1 MTRDEIVQIAWDV
14 GLFMRSH
21 QSQDEPTKLE
31 QFAERIAA
39 AEKQKVVE
47 YMNSRAFA
55 TGHGDTVEDLLK
67 EMEWQIAEREQKA
80 CAKIA
85 ALEA

>member
-31 QFAERIAA
+31 QFAKRIAA

-67 EMEWQIAEREQKA
+67 EMEWQIAERGQKA